1 MLQRCTNPKCPDYH
15 RYGGRGI
22 NVCRRW
28 RKFENFLRDMGEPP
42 SDRHQIDRINN
53 DMGYRSSNCRWV
65 TRRTN
70 GRNTRRNRLLTHKG
84 RSQRLAAWAK
94 ETGINVGTIHSRLKA
109 GWPVERALTKPGR
122 NERGGERV
130 MNRSVL
136 LTGVNGQDGSF
147 LAELL
152 LEKGYRAHG
161 LIRRSSTV
169 TTERIAHLIGRPDF
183 ELIAGDVTDA
193 TGLLRIIKRI
203 QPDEVY
209 NLAAQS
215 CVGTSFE
222 TPAATFEVNALG
234 TLNVLEAI
242 RAESP
247 GSRFYQAST
256 SELFGNSPPPQ
267 HEHTPMIPR
276 SPYAV
281 AKLAAHSLVRLYRE
295 AYGIFACAGILFNH
309 ESPRRGAEFVTRKIT
324 MYVARLAMAMENNA
338 GDPPSNW
345 PKLNLGNLDAKR
357 DWSFAGDVVRGMWLM
372 LQQDQPD
379 DFVLAS
385 GESHSVRE
393 FLELAFKPLGLDY
406 RDFVRI
412 DPAFFRP
419 AEVNYL
425 CGDATKARE
434 VIGWSPQVSFEELV
448 TRMVESDVARERD
461 CRGLRFA
468 S

>member
-1 MLQRCTNPKCPDYH
+1 
-15 RYGGRGI
+15 
-22 NVCRRW
+22 
-28 RKFENFLRDMGEPP
+28 MGK
-42 SDRHQIDRINN
+42 SALI
-53 DMGYRSSNCRWV
+53 
-65 TRRTN
+65 
-70 GRNTRRNRLLTHKG
+70 
-84 RSQRLAAWAK
+84 
-94 ETGINVGTIHSRLKA
+94 TGA
-109 GWPVERALTKPGR
+109 
-122 NERGGERV
+122 
-130 MNRSVL
+130 
-136 LTGVNGQDGSF
+136 NGQDGSY

-152 LEKGYRAHG
+152 LEKGYRTFG

-183 ELIAGDVTDA
+183 ELIAGDVIDA

-215 CVGTSFE
+215 NVGTSFD

-234 TLNVLEAI
+234 TLNILEAI

-267 HEHTPMIPR
+267 NENTPMIPR

-295 AYGIFACAGILFNH
+295 AYGLFACAGILHNH
-309 ESPRRGAEFVTRKIT
+309 ESERRGEEFVTRKIT
-324 MYVARLAMAMENNA
+324 RYVARLAVAMENNA
-338 GDPPSNW
+338 GTPPRDW
-345 PKLNLGNLDAKR
+345 PKLILGNLDAKR

-372 LQQDQPD
+372 LQQDQPG

-393 FLELAFKPLGLDY
+393 FLEQAFKPLGLDY

-412 DPAFFRP
+412 DPKFFRP
-419 AEVNYL
+419 AEVDYL
-425 CGDATKARE
+425 WGDATKARE
-434 VIGWSPQVSFEELV
+434 VLGWSPRVSFEELV

-461 CRGLRFA
+461 RHGLRCA